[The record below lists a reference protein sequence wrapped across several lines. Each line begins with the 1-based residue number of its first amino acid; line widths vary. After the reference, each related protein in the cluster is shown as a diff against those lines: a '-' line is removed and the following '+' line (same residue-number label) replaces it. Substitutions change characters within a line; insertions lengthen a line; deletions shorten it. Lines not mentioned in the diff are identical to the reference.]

1 MNAKSAELGV
11 RDQINLQFSKQVF
24 KFHEEKIEILKSG
37 EDLPK
42 HMDQDVPEMLVQME
56 KEEKSRMFNPFLE
69 LKGFFMINFLIY
81 KSFINQFLFL

>member
-1 MNAKSAELGV
+1 MNAKSSELGV

-24 KFHEEKIEILKSG
+24 KFQEEKIEILKSG
-37 EDLPK
+37 EELPK
-42 HMDQDVPEMLVQME
+42 NMDQDVPEILVKME